1 MRLLVIGL
9 FALLLACG
17 AQDSGD
23 AGPAGE
29 ATPPVSAETRGA
41 GETAAVEVES
51 PSPPATP
58 QSVTSCLSL
67 VKQAEYRRAVDVCV
81 AALSDAPGNREVEA
95 ALTKARE
102 ETAKMAAAEATK
114 MGDSPA
120 GAAADAAEGIPNP
133 PQGLTQ

>member
-23 AGPAGE
+23 AGTTGE
-29 ATPPVSAETRGA
+29 APPPVSAETSRA
-41 GETAAVEVES
+41 AETAPVEVES

-67 VKQAEYRRAVDVCV
+67 VKEGEYRRAVDVCV

-114 MGDSPA
+114 A
-120 GAAADAAEGIPNP
+120 GSATDAAADAAGGIPNP
-133 PQGLTQ
+133 PQGLTP